1 MGNEG
6 GGTRTHALQWV
17 GIIVV
22 VRVRDL
28 LWRPLPLVGRVVNV
42 GSDPLSLVVGVVD
55 ERRGPLATAGDL
67 LALRV
72 WDGGGLP
79 VTVLVLIPVLWFL
92 CLWVSH
98 FAGHGFVPV
107 GWLGGL
113 GVRNLGGS
121 VLVPVIGLGRLGI
134 RNLHLVHPVGWLG
147 VGGIVNLLWGEEGWL
162 KVLKEGALLLD
173 DVVNEDLVLVV
184 GRDDGG
190 EDVGAK
196 VAGRDPGGVLQ
207 MLLLVLNGN
216 GGARA
221 REGEASELGRER
233 RGAGRKARSASRG
246 RGNGTYLSGV
256 LVLVPEDEVH
266 FARISALVGSEHDA
280 VGGLVGE
287 VLGLEL
293 GVVGQEL
300 EVPARA
306 TVALGELDVVLEND
320 GVVPAEGEGPATED
334 FAHAVTSRLLWQD
347 EGLPFEL
354 RHAVVLAVGRR
365 NPSRR
370 REILAREV
378 LEELRVL
385 NRVG

>member
-207 MLLLVLNGN
+207 MLLLVLNGKG
-216 GGARA
+216 GGAR
-221 REGEASELGRER
+221 E
-233 RGAGRKARSASRG
+233 RG
-246 RGNGTYLSGV
+246 RGVRAGKRET
-256 LVLVPEDEVH
+256 
-266 FARISALVGSEHDA
+266 
-280 VGGLVGE
+280 GGGE
-287 VLGLEL
+287 
-293 GVVGQEL
+293 
-300 EVPARA
+300 
-306 TVALGELDVVLEND
+306 
-320 GVVPAEGEGPATED
+320 EGEERVAG
-334 FAHAVTSRLLWQD
+334 SRKWHV
-347 EGLPFEL
+347 PL
-354 RHAVVLAVGRR
+354 RCSC
-365 NPSRR
+365 PCT
-370 REILAREV
+370 
-378 LEELRVL
+378 
-385 NRVG
+385 